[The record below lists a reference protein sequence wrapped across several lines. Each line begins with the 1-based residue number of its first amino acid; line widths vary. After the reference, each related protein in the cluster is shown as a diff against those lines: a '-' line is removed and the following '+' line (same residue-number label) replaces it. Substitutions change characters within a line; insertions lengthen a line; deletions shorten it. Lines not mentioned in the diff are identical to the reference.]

1 MKTKDQIEFIKGLIS
16 AHFDRDYRLL
26 QAKDTN
32 EHNAKREKQKQTR
45 QVRIVMCVLAFI
57 CLSFGIRGFFHLE
70 EYQYFL
76 GTNALPADAKLIAS
90 GLTVFGIIF
99 ALIGLDPQLA
109 MKADSSA
116 GFVKEFSREIEPNN
130 DRAKEKTK
138 DFLDNLS
145 LYKSTFQ
152 KADQSAMDAL
162 TSLYSDVNSDE
173 SDALNDKNEQDAQ
186 IPLGVN
192 ASISVLYGNDVLYN
206 LVLYGELTNQ
216 GQETENRVLAHKRL
230 LALSNSLNK
239 IDSYSVKPN
248 DVSKYTQMKI
258 DYGQEYGKLLKD
270 LCHSYDMLCQREI
283 SAIINRS
290 DDKYADLLPKDYRQ
304 KAVDSFVKNI

>member
-16 AHFDRDYRLL
+16 AHFDKDYRLL
-26 QAKDTN
+26 QVKDTN

-45 QVRIVMCVLAFI
+45 QVRIVMGVLAFI

-70 EYQYFL
+70 DYQYFL

-109 MKADSSA
+109 MKVDSSD
-116 GFVKEFSREIEPNN
+116 GFVKEFSREIEPN
-130 DRAKEKTK
+130 DDKFKEKTK
-138 DFLDNLS
+138 NFLDNLS

-152 KADQSAMDAL
+152 KADQSAMGAL
-162 TSLYSDVNSDE
+162 TSLYSHVDLDE
-173 SDALNDKNEQDAQ
+173 SDDLNDKNEQDAQ

-192 ASISVLYGNDVLYN
+192 ASISVLYGNDALYN

-216 GQETENRVLAHKRL
+216 GQETENRVLAHKRF
-230 LALSNSLNK
+230 LALSDSLNK

-248 DVSKYTQMKI
+248 DMSKYTQMKI

-290 DDKYADLLPKDYRQ
+290 DNKYADLLPKDYRQ
-304 KAVDSFVKNI
+304 KAADNFVKNI

>member
-16 AHFDRDYRLL
+16 AHFDRGYRLL

-32 EHNAKREKQKQTR
+32 EHNAKREKIKQTI
-45 QVRIVMCVLAFI
+45 QVRIVMGVLAFI
-57 CLSFGIRGFFHLE
+57 CLSFGTRGFFHLE

-109 MKADSSA
+109 MKVDSSD
-116 GFVKEFSREIEPNN
+116 GFVKEFSREIETG
-130 DRAKEKTK
+130 DDKAKKKTQ
-138 DFLDNLS
+138 DFLNDLS

-162 TSLYSDVNSDE
+162 TSLYSDVDSDE
-173 SDALNDKNEQDAQ
+173 SDNLNDKNEREAQ

-192 ASISVLYGNDVLYN
+192 ASINVLYGNDALYN

-230 LALSNSLNK
+230 LALSDSLNK

-248 DVSKYTQMKI
+248 DMSKYTQMKI

>member
-1 MKTKDQIEFIKGLIS
+1 ML
-16 AHFDRDYRLL
+16 
-26 QAKDTN
+26 
-32 EHNAKREKQKQTR
+32 NAKSRNKQGR
-45 QVRIVMCVLAFI
+45 CALLCAYSLSSV
-57 CLSFGIRGFFHLE
+57 CLFGIRGFFHLE

-76 GTNALPADAKLIAS
+76 GTNALPADAKLIVS

-99 ALIGLDPQLA
+99 ALIGLDQQLA
-109 MKADSSA
+109 MKVDSSD
-116 GFVKEFSREIEPNN
+116 GFVKEFSREIEPNDN
-130 DRAKEKTK
+130 KAKEKTK
-138 DFLDNLS
+138 DFLNDLS

-152 KADQSAMDAL
+152 KADQSAVDAL
-162 TSLYSDVNSDE
+162 TSHYFAVDSDE
-173 SDALNDKNEQDAQ
+173 SDDSNDKNEQEVQ

-192 ASISVLYGNDVLYN
+192 ASISVLYGNDALYN

-230 LALSNSLNK
+230 LALSDSLNK
-239 IDSYSVKPN
+239 INLYSVKPS
-248 DVSKYTQMKI
+248 DMSKYTQMKI

-270 LCHSYDMLCQREI
+270 LCHSYDMLCEREI